1 MASAA
6 VQQQLKV
13 RRLRF
18 SSTTYQPK
26 AALVKSYLG
35 EIRVIGSLRT

>member
-13 RRLRF
+13 RRFRV

-26 AALVKSYLG
+26 AAVVKKLFG
-35 EIRVIGSLRT
+35 GDLRD